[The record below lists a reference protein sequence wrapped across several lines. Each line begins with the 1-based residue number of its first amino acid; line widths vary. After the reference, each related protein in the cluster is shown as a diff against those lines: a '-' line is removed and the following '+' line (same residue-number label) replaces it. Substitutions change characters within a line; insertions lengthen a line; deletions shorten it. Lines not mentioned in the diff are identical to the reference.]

1 MRLRI
6 RGRRRPDVRRFDGGE
21 NVDHK
26 VKFSD
31 DPSAIPR
38 APTISPL
45 PHFSSPGLV
54 GGNRRGDIE
63 NKRNLYLY
71 M

>member
-45 PHFSSPGLV
+45 PPLLITWV
-54 GGNRRGDIE
+54 GWWKSKRRYR
-63 NKRNLYLY
+63 K
-71 M
+71 